1 MHYHWLNE
9 VKNKAERDEYKGY
22 RHILVGSDFSKFS
35 EDALNKAVELGTP
48 FQSKITVLHAAELL
62 SIASFSHSA
71 EHASP
76 LVTSIAQSLQ
86 SPLPQDFK
94 ICIVQCFVCRYV
106 GSRS

>member
-1 MHYHWLNE
+1 VH
-9 VKNKAERDEYKGY
+9 AEG
-22 RHILVGSDFSKFS
+22 
-35 EDALNKAVELGTP
+35 
-48 FQSKITVLHAAELL
+48 LL
-62 SIASFSHSA
+62 SRGSCSHSA